1 MVADIH
7 PHEELLD
14 QVRKEFA
21 DILGQSSQG
30 IYIYL
35 DDPHW
40 ICNDR
45 LATML
50 GYGSATELLKASAAS
65 SFLDATV
72 ATDSQQRV
80 VDTYMNAANKKLA
93 AAIPVT
99 WKTKNGGTFK
109 SQVIF
114 VPISYQGTGMSIHFV
129 TAA

>member
-1 MVADIH
+1 MAPDAH

-14 QVRKEFA
+14 QIRKEFA
-21 DILGQSSQG
+21 EILGQSSQG

-40 ICNDR
+40 ICNDQ

-50 GYGSATELLKASAAS
+50 GYASAKELMASAAS
-65 SFLDATV
+65 SFLDSAV
-72 ATDSQQRV
+72 ASDSQERV
-80 VDTYMNAANKKLA
+80 VNTYTNAANKKLA

-114 VPISYQGTGMSIHFV
+114 VPISYKGTGLSIHFV
-129 TAA
+129 TGV

>member
-1 MVADIH
+1 MPPDAH

-21 DILGQSSQG
+21 EILGQSSQG

-40 ICNDR
+40 ICNDQ

-50 GYGSATELLKASAAS
+50 GYGSAKELKTSAGS
-65 SFLDATV
+65 SFLDAAV
-72 ATDSQQRV
+72 ASDSQELV
-80 VDTYMNAANKKLA
+80 VNTYMNGANKKLA

-99 WKTKNGGTFK
+99 WKTKSGGKFK